1 MTEKQIVGV
10 VGLGYVGLPL
20 SMSFCDA
27 GFHVIGVDVDE
38 SKIQSL
44 KQGCSH
50 IEDVADEVLK
60 KHTESS
66 AFEPTENY
74 ADLSRAHS
82 ISICV
87 PTPLRKSKDPDMGY
101 VVNAVEAIAEVVQ
114 PGQVIVLEST
124 VYPGATEEL
133 IVPILEQKGLKA
145 GVDFYLAFS
154 PERVDP
160 GNQQYHIH
168 QIPKVIG
175 GITPAC
181 TEKAVELYQHIFEQV
196 MPVKS
201 AKEAEMAKLLE
212 NTFRSINIGLINE
225 LALVAHKMDID
236 IWEVIEAAATK
247 PFGFMPFYP
256 GPGLGGHCIPVDPF
270 YLSWKA
276 KMVAAETGFIELA
289 GRVNGNMP
297 LHVVDRIAT
306 LLNDQGKAING
317 SNILVLGVAYKR
329 DVSDMRESPA
339 LDVIGLLHQRK
350 ANVSYHDPHVPLFD
364 YLDQTWKTADLTE
377 QALSNADCVVILTDH
392 SVYDY
397 AWVAKH
403 AKAVFDARN
412 ATKAIR
418 AEFDNIEV
426 L

>member
-1 MTEKQIVGV
+1 MTQEQIIGV

-27 GFHVIGVDVDE
+27 GFHVVGVDVSE
-38 SKIQSL
+38 RVVQSL
-44 KQGCSH
+44 KQGWSH
-50 IEDVADEVLK
+50 IEDVDVATLK
-60 KHTESS
+60 KHIESS
-66 AFEPTENY
+66 SFEPTTDY
-74 ADLSRAHS
+74 TDLSRANS

-101 VVNAVEAIAEVVQ
+101 VVGAVEAIAEVIQ
-114 PGQVIVLEST
+114 SGQTIVLEST

-133 IVPILEQKGLKA
+133 IVPILEKKGLKV

-160 GNQQYHIH
+160 GNQQYSIH

-175 GITPAC
+175 GITSAC
-181 TEKAVELYQHIFEQV
+181 TEKAVALYQHIFEQV

-225 LALVAHKMDID
+225 LAIVAHKMNID

-297 LHVVDRIAT
+297 LYVADRIAT
-306 LLNDQGKAING
+306 QLNNQAKAVNG
-317 SNILVLGVAYKR
+317 SNVLVLGVAYKR
-329 DVSDMRESPA
+329 DVSDIRESPA

-350 ANVSYHDPHVPLFD
+350 ANVQYHDPHVPAFD
-364 YLDQTWKTADLTE
+364 YLDQTWKKVDLTE
-377 QALSNADCVVILTDH
+377 QTLSDANCVVILTDH
-392 SVYDY
+392 TGYDY
-397 AWVAKH
+397 EWVAKH